1 MTDPEVPH
9 AADANAPLEPALEEL
24 RARLATDLEA
34 LVAAVGNLD
43 QAQADWR
50 PAPDRWS
57 VGEVLH
63 HVVLS
68 NRSFARVVG
77 KLVEHGRREG
87 LAARPEGRRSW
98 PRLRSIADVG
108 ASGPVKN
115 PDRVTPTRGLSIEQL
130 RCGLAESHHAVV
142 EQLPALG
149 TLELAALRFPHP
161 LGFELNLYQWTDIT
175 GAHERR
181 HLGQIE
187 AILAEPAFP
196 HRVQ

>member
-1 MTDPEVPH
+1 MTDPEPPH

-24 RARLATDLEA
+24 RARLAADLAA

-43 QAQADWR
+43 QAQADRR
-50 PAPDRWS
+50 PTPDGWS

-87 LAARPEGRRSW
+87 VAARPEGRRSW
-98 PRLRSIADVG
+98 PRLRSIAHVS

-115 PDRVTPTRGLSIEQL
+115 PDRVTPTRGLPIEQL
-130 RCGLAESHHAVV
+130 RRDLAESHLAVV
-142 EQLPALG
+142 VQIPALG
-149 TLELAALRFPHP
+149 PLELAELKFPHP
-161 LGFELNLYQWTDIT
+161 LGFELNLYQWADIT

-181 HLGQIE
+181 HLAQIE
-187 AILAEPAFP
+187 AILAETAFP